1 MQRRFVFLLPL
12 LAGAALAMPH
22 AASGSSVTQPGPS
35 ASPVPSAPSNPSAS
49 PATAAPP
56 AATPI
61 PPDLPRATLF
71 LELSINGLRHD
82 GAVRVE
88 YRHGRLYAGADDL
101 RRAGL
106 DPARLGL
113 AQGQRWVDLH
123 AVPGLAAVYD
133 ANALQLRLTVPP
145 EWLPAQHLGRRAA
158 GDATPAR
165 SSFGALL
172 GYDLYLARQRHA
184 IGDQPAQRTTIGSLW
199 SEQRVFG
206 GAGLFS
212 NTGVYR
218 HLSGDGLGP
227 PGVGLRNGYT
237 RYDTSWSASDEQRL
251 VSWSLGDVISA
262 APGWGSPVRLG
273 GLRIARDFRLRP
285 DLITYPL
292 PQFAGQAALPSTV
305 DLFVNGYRATSERI
319 QPGPFTISGAPFIN
333 GAGEATIVTTDAL
346 GRQVAVTLPFYVS
359 HDLLQ
364 QGLTDYAFSIGALRR
379 DYGIKDFSYGAAAA
393 TGALR
398 HGISDALT
406 LEAQFEAAG
415 DLALAG
421 VGAVGRLG
429 QWGVASASLTHS
441 RLHEQSGTQLTFGY
455 RYSTRRF
462 SIGYQG
468 LRRSDGFG
476 SLAQLE
482 LDRRFSLMRRSDVL
496 TAGLSL
502 DRYGSLGVGYFDLR
516 ANDGMRNRLL
526 NLSYSL
532 ALWRQTSLQISL
544 SRDLE
549 RHTHMLMAHLSVP
562 FDDAG
567 VFSAAVLRDD
577 DGRIVE
583 RVGYVRNP
591 PLAGGL
597 GWNVA
602 YTNGPAG
609 GDYRQAGLAWASRH
623 GRLDAGTYGT
633 NSQRTDWAGLRG
645 SVVAMDGGVF
655 ASGQIHDAF
664 ALVSTDGTAGVPVRY
679 ENQLVG
685 VTDDRGHLLVPWVS
699 SHYQAKYEIDPLG
712 LPPHLATPEV
722 EQRIAVKR
730 GGGALLRF
738 PVQRTVAAIV
748 ALVGADGQPL
758 PLGSQ
763 ATDTASGRQAWVG
776 HEGLVYF
783 EGLQA
788 DNRLRVTLPDGS
800 ACAAAF
806 ALDVASEQ
814 LARIGPLRCQ

>member
-1 MQRRFVFLLPL
+1 MRQRLELLAQL
-12 LAGAALAMPH
+12 LAGVALAAPMDAGAAGDSPPAS
-22 AASGSSVTQPGPS
+22 AAS
-35 ASPVPSAPSNPSAS
+35 ASAPAL
-49 PATAAPP
+49 APP
-56 AATPI
+56 LSTRPAPAVVPM
-61 PPDLPRATLF
+61 PADLPRATLF

-88 YRHGRLYAGADDL
+88 YRRGRLYTGADDL
-101 RRAGL
+101 HRAGI

-123 AVPGLAAVYD
+123 AVPGLVAVYD

-145 EWLPAQHLGRRAA
+145 EWLPAQHLGRRAPGNA
-158 GDATPAR
+158 APAR
-165 SSFGALL
+165 TSFGALL
-172 GYDLYLARQRHA
+172 GYDLYLARQHHHA
-184 IGDQPAQRTTIGSLW
+184 GDHSALRTTIGSLW

-206 GAGLFS
+206 RAGLFS

-218 HLSGDGLGP
+218 HLSGDGFGP

-262 APGWGSPVRLG
+262 ATGWGSPVRLG
-273 GLRIARDFRLRP
+273 GLRVARDFRLRP

-305 DLFVNGYRATSERI
+305 DLFVNGYRAGSEHI

-346 GRQVAVTLPFYVS
+346 GRQVSVTLPFYVS

-364 QGLTDYAFSIGALRR
+364 RGLTDYAFSIGALRR
-379 DYGIKDFSYGAAAA
+379 DYGIKDFSYGAAAVS
-393 TGALR
+393 GALR
-398 HGISDALT
+398 HGISDGLT
-406 LEAQFEAAG
+406 LEAQFEGAG

-421 VGAVGRLG
+421 AGAVGRLG
-429 QWGVASASLTHS
+429 QWGVVSGSLSYS
-441 RLHEQSGTQLTFGY
+441 RLREHSGTQATFGY

-462 SIGYQG
+462 SVGYQG
-468 LRRSDGFG
+468 LRRSEDFG

-482 LDRRFSLMRRSDVL
+482 LDRRFSLTRRSDVL
-496 TAGLSL
+496 TFGLSL
-502 DRYGSLGVGYFDLR
+502 DRLGSLGGGYFDLR
-516 ANDGMRNRLL
+516 AGDGMRSRLL

-532 ALWRQTSLQISL
+532 ALWRQANLQISL

-549 RHTHMLMAHLSVP
+549 RRTHTLMAYLSVP

-567 VFSAAVLRDD
+567 VFSAAMLRDD
-577 DGRIVE
+577 DGRTIE
-583 RVGYVRNP
+583 RIGYVRNP

-597 GWNVA
+597 GWSAA
-602 YTNGPAG
+602 YANGAAG

-623 GRLDAGTYGT
+623 ARLDAGTYGT
-633 NSQRTDWAGLRG
+633 SSQRTDWAGLRG
-645 SVVAMDGGVF
+645 SLVAMDGSAF
-655 ASGQIHDAF
+655 AAGQIHDAF
-664 ALVSTDGTAGVPVRY
+664 ALISTDGVAGVPVRY

-685 VTDDRGHLLVPWVS
+685 VTDSRGHLLVPWVS

-722 EQRIAVKR
+722 EQRVAVKR
-730 GGGALLRF
+730 GGGAVLRF

-748 ALVGADGQPL
+748 SLAGADGQPL
-758 PLGSQ
+758 PLGSE
-763 ATDTASGRQAWVG
+763 AIDTASGHRAWVG
-776 HEGLVYF
+776 HDGLVYF

-788 DNRLRVTLPDGS
+788 DNRLRVTLPDGA
-800 ACAAAF
+800 ACTAVF

-814 LARIGPLRCQ
+814 LARIGPLRCE